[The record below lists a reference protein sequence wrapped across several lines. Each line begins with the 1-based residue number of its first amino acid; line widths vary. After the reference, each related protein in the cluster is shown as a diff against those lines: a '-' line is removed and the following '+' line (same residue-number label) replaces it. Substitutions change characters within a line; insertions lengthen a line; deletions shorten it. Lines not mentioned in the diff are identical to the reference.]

1 MSIFEQQF
9 CSFTLFLLSPK
20 VQMNLSKLCINIY
33 AIETH
38 SAFAETLKS

>member
-9 CSFTLFLLSPK
+9 CSFTFLLSPK
-20 VQMNLSKLCINIY
+20 VQMNLSILCINIY